1 MKKLLS
7 FLACF
12 IAAVGASSQ
21 DWEVV
26 THEGQAQDK
35 TIILADLV
43 VQNGSPVYEG
53 NYEIAVF
60 VGDECRMTV
69 SDDDEAVLQTV
80 NETKFL
86 QFIVPGTYGNESD
99 EGKTITFE
107 LRDANGAVYDIT
119 PSSPTITFRDG
130 DTYGG
135 TGSSDRVRLALTLPT
150 SISLKPFEVEVG
162 ESINLLGQIEIVPAD
177 AQLPQNYSWSV
188 NDEEYATIEGDVLTA
203 IRVPSLDEEGPVLY
217 LEFGEEAY
225 GTPFTII
232 LHATAINIV
241 TDEFEVIIDDGE
253 ELTAFVANLHNSIAY
268 SLVPSDATDE
278 VLWEMEDGTYFETS
292 DDIWIPVK
300 GGTTH
305 IRPYIKKK
313 DGTYL
318 YPASPEWI
326 TVNIIVPV
334 EEAYF
339 RWGADDENPTSTE
352 EVSFKCNVR
361 DDIYQRLAD
370 RVVILPED
378 VVDKTF
384 TIIEYPSESQG
395 SLFTI
400 SGSSVVANKAG
411 ITIIEITPNGFGGED
426 LAFTVLVQVFNPA
439 KTISAVE
446 NPLIIDSQT
455 SLDEAGA
462 EIYENITFGPAG
474 SEPDGEIVA
483 LDGGVFEGSGSFESM
498 DFIISSPE
506 ELVSGETTVR
516 ATLRWNDYSSYDG
529 TDETIVEQTASVEFV
544 VNIID
549 VLQSLGITITPDSD
563 DPTKGTITLTPYPDT
578 AVFSWDDYGVGFEN
592 DAYGDWEALTI
603 TPKDNGI
610 YDFVA
615 SLPGVWRIYVV
626 GGGFTP
632 NSSYSTLVVPAKVS
646 LQSGWQW
653 KSNNWGTVYGNEV
666 TDFFGENLIE
676 ARTYNDLLYN
686 DPEWGFWGSM
696 MDYDP
701 DMQIFGGIEQD
712 QMYKVKMKAA
722 KDSYI
727 SDGGILEYPGEFLFP
742 GWNWVGS
749 PYFYDRTI
757 EHAFDDLDVTDG
769 LVIVSKAEG
778 QIEMADGEWSGN
790 LKLIRKGQGYYVYNP
805 EADGIWLSFNAEVG
819 KMEQGDETSA
829 GARAKSRSVWHYDHS
844 HFAGNM
850 TMVASFSDLE
860 NPEEYTIGAF
870 VDGECRGEGSFD
882 RGLAFITVHTDG
894 GEEVTFRLHNELT
907 DEYFDIDQTVVSR
920 MRIGSVKA
928 PMQLTSNSVVTG
940 IATVGR
946 SASNVES
953 YDLNGRAVDGN
964 AKGITIRKMQDG
976 TVKKVVRK

>member
-1 MKKLLS
+1 M
-7 FLACF
+7 
-12 IAAVGASSQ
+12 G
-21 DWEVV
+21 
-26 THEGQAQDK
+26 
-35 TIILADLV
+35 
-43 VQNGSPVYEG
+43 
-53 NYEIAVF
+53 
-60 VGDECRMTV
+60 
-69 SDDDEAVLQTV
+69 
-80 NETKFL
+80 
-86 QFIVPGTYGNESD
+86 
-99 EGKTITFE
+99 
-107 LRDANGAVYDIT
+107 
-119 PSSPTITFRDG
+119 
-130 DTYGG
+130 
-135 TGSSDRVRLALTLPT
+135 
-150 SISLKPFEVEVG
+150 
-162 ESINLLGQIEIVPAD
+162 
-177 AQLPQNYSWSV
+177 
-188 NDEEYATIEGDVLTA
+188 
-203 IRVPSLDEEGPVLY
+203 
-217 LEFGEEAY
+217 
-225 GTPFTII
+225 
-232 LHATAINIV
+232 
-241 TDEFEVIIDDGE
+241 
-253 ELTAFVANLHNSIAY
+253 
-268 SLVPSDATDE
+268 
-278 VLWEMEDGTYFETS
+278 
-292 DDIWIPVK
+292 
-300 GGTTH
+300 
-305 IRPYIKKK
+305 
-313 DGTYL
+313 
-318 YPASPEWI
+318 
-326 TVNIIVPV
+326 
-334 EEAYF
+334 
-339 RWGADDENPTSTE
+339 
-352 EVSFKCNVR
+352 

-384 TIIEYPSESQG
+384 TIGFGEDSDENM
-395 SLFTI
+395 FTI
-400 SGSSVVANKAG
+400 GIESIVAKKAG
-411 ITIIEITPNGFGGED
+411 ETTLVITPKGIDGED
-426 LAFTVLVQVFNPA
+426 YWIKVFIEVFNPA

-446 NPLIIDSQT
+446 KPLIIDSQT

-462 EIYENITFGPAG
+462 DIYENITFGPAG

-701 DMQIFGGIEQD
+701 NMQIFGGIEQD

-805 EADGIWLSFNAEVG
+805 DADGIWLSFNAEVG

-844 HFAGNM
+844 QFAGNM

>member
-43 VQNGSPVYEG
+43 VNYGSPVYEG

-60 VGDECRMTV
+60 VGDECRMIV
-69 SDDDEAVLQTV
+69 SDDDEDLLQTV
-80 NETKFL
+80 NGTKFL

-107 LRDANGAVYDIT
+107 LCDANGAVYDIT

-135 TGSSDRVRLALTLPT
+135 TGSSDRVQLALTLPT

-162 ESINLLGQIEIVPAD
+162 ESINLLGQIDIVPEK
-177 AQLPQNYSWSV
+177 AQLPQNYIWSV

-203 IRVPSLDEEGPVLY
+203 IRVPSVDEEDPELY

-225 GTPFTII
+225 DTPFTII
-232 LHATAINIV
+232 QHATAINIV
-241 TDEFEVIIDDGE
+241 TAEIEVNKNGAEDLSMFMRNLLDER
-253 ELTAFVANLHNSIAY
+253 AY
-268 SLVPSDATDE
+268 ELVPSDATDK
-278 VLWEMEDGTYFETS
+278 VLWEIDDSYISQEAEDVWKP
-292 DDIWIPVK
+292 IK
-300 GGTTH
+300 GGTTR
-305 IRPYIKKK
+305 IRPYIVKTDNSK
-313 DGTYL
+313 L
-318 YPASPEWI
+318 YPVTPAWI
-326 TVNIIVPV
+326 TVNIIVPI
-334 EEAYF
+334 EGAYF
-339 RWGADDENPTSTE
+339 RWGADGETPTE
-352 EVSFKCNVR
+352 EVTFKCNVG

-384 TIIEYPSESQG
+384 TIGFGEDSDENM
-395 SLFTI
+395 FTI
-400 SGSSVVANKAG
+400 GIESIVAKKAG
-411 ITIIEITPNGFGGED
+411 ETTLVITPKGIDGED
-426 LAFTVLVQVFNPA
+426 YWIKVFIEVFNPA

-446 NPLIIDSQT
+446 KPLIIDSQT

-462 EIYENITFGPAG
+462 DIYENITFGPAG

-701 DMQIFGGIEQD
+701 NMQIFGGIEQD

-805 EADGIWLSFNAEVG
+805 DADGIWLSFNAEVG

-844 HFAGNM
+844 QFAGNM